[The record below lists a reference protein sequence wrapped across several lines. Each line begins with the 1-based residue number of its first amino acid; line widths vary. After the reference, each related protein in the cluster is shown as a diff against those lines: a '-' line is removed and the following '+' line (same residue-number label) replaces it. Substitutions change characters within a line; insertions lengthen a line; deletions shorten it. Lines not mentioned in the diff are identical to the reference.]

1 MKRKLFSIL
10 SVFLLL
16 TMLTSTVSAGGNIK
30 LSGAFRL
37 GSLIFDGTLTGVG
50 GYSEGIT
57 VTLTATGNPVVTC
70 TNQGGSQAPG
80 QNPPKVTTSG
90 NQFIEPSDID
100 EKGKAGVSV
109 ETDEPVLTAKRAGCP
124 SNRWTVSMV
133 VFWTD
138 ATVVVTDSATGARL
152 LEQVYTCDPT
162 QQTATSVSC
171 TLVSETSFH

>member
-1 MKRKLFSIL
+1 MKRKFLSIL
-10 SVFLLL
+10 TVFLI
-16 TMLTSTVSAGGNIK
+16 TIMLTSTVSAGGNIK

-50 GYSEGIT
+50 GYMEGVT
-57 VTLTATGNPVVTC
+57 VTLTASGNPVVTC

-80 QNPPKVTTSG
+80 QNPPRVTADGTQS
-90 NQFIEPSDID
+90 IEPSDID
-100 EKGKAGVSV
+100 RRGRAGVSV
-109 ETDEPVLTAKRAGCP
+109 ETDDPVLTPKRAGCP
-124 SNRWTVSMV
+124 NNRWTVSMV

-138 ATVVVTDSATGARL
+138 ATVVVTDSETGAPL
-152 LEQVYTCDPT
+152 LEQIYVCDPA